1 MEQNVLLSLSHVSK
15 RFKTELALKDINM
28 TLHQGEI
35 LGFLGPSGAGKT
47 TTIKIITGQLR
58 QTSGEARLLG
68 TDSANIDE
76 SIYENIG
83 VVSDSSGIYKK
94 MTVWQ
99 NLAVFAR
106 IWKVPRERV
115 EQVLDQ
121 VGLAEHKNKPAG
133 KLSKG
138 QTQRL
143 VLARAVLHKPR
154 VLFLD
159 EPTSGLDPPTAV
171 AIHRMLLELKEQ
183 GMAIFLTTHNMEE
196 ATKLCDRVALLHDGE
211 IVEFGSPQEICLKYN
226 RNKKYHVLLAGGREL
241 ELAQNPENIV
251 KITRWMEGDEIMRIH
266 SCEPTLET
274 VFLEVTGK
282 DLNV

>member
-1 MEQNVLLSLSHVSK
+1 MEQNVLLSLSHISK
-15 RFKTELALKDINM
+15 RFKTEQALKDINM

-68 TDSANIDE
+68 TDSANIDA
-76 SIYENIG
+76 SIYEKIG
-83 VVSDSSGIYKK
+83 VVSDNSGIYKK

-99 NLAVFAR
+99 NLYVFAG
-106 IWKVPRERV
+106 IWQVSRERV
-115 EQVLDQ
+115 EQVLAQ
-121 VGLAEHKNKPAG
+121 VGLAEHRKKPAG

-159 EPTSGLDPPTAV
+159 EPTSGLDPSTAV
-171 AIHRMLLELKEQ
+171 AIHQMLLELKKE

-196 ATKLCDRVALLHDGE
+196 AAKLCDKVALLHDGE
-211 IVEFGSPQEICLKYN
+211 IVEFGSPQEICLKHN
-226 RNKKYHVLLAGGREL
+226 RNKKYSVLLEGNKEL
-241 ELAQNPENIV
+241 ELDQNPENV
-251 KITRWMEGDEIMRIH
+251 RKIAGWMERDEIMRIH

-282 DLNV
+282 ELNV